1 MTYQILV
8 QEKQNN
14 LFAAS
19 VIGIPDCVAQG
30 KTEEEA
36 LLNAKETL
44 RRRLS
49 EGKLYTVEIENGQP
63 KTEENPWLKIIGSGE
78 NDPNWEQFQESI
90 AAYRRELDAQETAG
104 KKLEAKATQ

>member
-8 QEKQNN
+8 QSKQNN

-49 EGKLYTVEIENGQP
+49 EGKVYTVEIENGQP
-63 KTEENPWLKIIGSGE
+63 KPEENPWLKIIGSAE
-78 NDPNWEQFQESI
+78 HDPDWEQFQENI
-90 AAYRRELDAQETAG
+90 AAYRRELDAEEAANE
-104 KKLEAKATQ
+104 KLEAKAAQ